1 MIPKELSVSDID
13 LCVVIGNLIDNAVEA
28 CRTVKKEEQFLRLYI
43 APLKQQLYITVTN
56 ATSEV
61 VRKLDEEYI
70 SKKRGDHGH
79 GLKRINN
86 VVKKYD
92 GISIERMNQGCSSP
106 RSCCHYRENLQFM
119 HGFLQFV
126 HVFYFENKCDKLRMQ
141 EKRGGFIDGG
151 REETK
156 AKEKEHFK

>member
-70 SKKRGDHGH
+70 SKQRGDHGH
-79 GLKRINN
+79 GLKPVSYTHLDVYKRQDASRKNTDG
-86 VVKKYD
+86 KKETTFGY
-92 GISIERMNQGCSSP
+92 
-106 RSCCHYRENLQFM
+106 CH
-119 HGFLQFV
+119 
-126 HVFYFENKCDKLRMQ
+126 
-141 EKRGGFIDGG
+141 
-151 REETK
+151 
-156 AKEKEHFK
+156 